1 MFCLPPGAR
10 SGAARDDMAGQAD
23 LVRPGGW
30 HSGALTGAQGEL
42 RSVNHGC
49 GALPAPEMPYFSDR
63 R

>member
-1 MFCLPPGAR
+1 
-10 SGAARDDMAGQAD
+10 MAGQAD